1 VKPPDPGWPDDVELD
16 LLLLNAKTSTL
27 DVLDTSVDI
36 GVGLA
41 AIRARHERGTA
52 SRPPPARAG
61 PRSPH
66 EPTRHEAGHRHE
78 PDCYAEPDRHDH
90 PCHGTEGLLP

>member
-1 VKPPDPGWPDDVELD
+1 MNTPDPGWAGDVELD

-27 DVLDTSVDI
+27 NVLNTSVDI
-36 GVGLA
+36 GAGLA
-41 AIRARHERGTA
+41 AIRARHERSTA

-61 PRSPH
+61 PRAQR
-66 EPTRHEAGHRHE
+66 EPTRYAEPGHQDE
-78 PDCYAEPDRHDH
+78 PDCYAEPDH